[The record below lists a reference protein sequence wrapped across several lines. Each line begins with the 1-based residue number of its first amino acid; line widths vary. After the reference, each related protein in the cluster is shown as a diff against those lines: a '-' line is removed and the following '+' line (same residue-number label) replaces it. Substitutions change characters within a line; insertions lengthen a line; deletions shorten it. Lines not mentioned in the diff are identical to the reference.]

1 MPVKFHRDQYG
12 KLCRGKAFTDQY
24 MVLVYIRR
32 FCIIYDTEPVF
43 FYKVTK
49 PTKGVMKKV
58 VQMKQKCYL
67 ERNHSEARSA
77 FER

>member
-1 MPVKFHRDQYG
+1 
-12 KLCRGKAFTDQY
+12 KLKIDNRLQKEGDCLQSD
-24 MVLVYIRR
+24 R